1 MGNNGGTYF
10 KEMASSKGLSPRE
23 IDVFILLMAGN
34 TTAQI
39 SDALF
44 ISTGAV
50 RSHTSRIYDKF
61 GVHTRQELET
71 GIRPETG

>member
-1 MGNNGGTYF
+1 MGNNGGAYY
-10 KEMASSKGLSPRE
+10 KEMAFAKGLSPRE
-23 IDVFILLMAGN
+23 IDVFILLVAGS

-71 GIRPETG
+71 AIRPETG